1 MSTRTANATASI
13 NSQRFTRTSARAG
26 TSVVIVDVTE
36 SQNVIVRQDGRQKSA
51 LSRSWTRFSAA
62 PCSSYRSK
70 QTSIVRLSYMQIPK
84 SGSLTSNNG
93 GIISLTPED
102 LRNHSFAVFTIN
114 CKCAVEFFGAQRCSY
129 RHFFCTSSFM
139 P

>member
-13 NSQRFTRTSARAG
+13 PNDSPERARERTRVSSLLTSRNRK
-26 TSVVIVDVTE
+26 TS
-36 SQNVIVRQDGRQKSA
+36 SYGKMAAKNQH
-51 LSRSWTRFSAA
+51 SRSRARFSAA

-70 QTSIVRLSYMQIPK
+70 ETSIVRLSSMQIPK
-84 SGSLTSNNG
+84 SGSLTSKNR

>member
-1 MSTRTANATASI
+1 MQPPRLD
-13 NSQRFTRTSARAG
+13 SQRFTRTSARAG
-26 TSVVIVDVTE
+26 ASVVIVDVTE

-51 LSRSWTRFSAA
+51 LSRSRARFS
-62 PCSSYRSK
+62 CSSYRSK
-70 QTSIVRLSYMQIPK
+70 ETSIVRLSYMQIPK
-84 SGSLTSNNG
+84 SGSLTSKNG

-114 CKCAVEFFGAQRCSY
+114 CKCAVEFLGAQRCSY
-129 RHFFCTSSFM
+129 RHLFCTSSFM